1 MKYLTVIRHAKSQG
15 PDTSLPDK
23 DRELIARGRADAL
36 LMAKIIL
43 DKNACPDMLV
53 ASSAVRVRQTVEL
66 LNSVLRLARGNI
78 LFEESLFMA
87 LFEEMAQV
95 VRNTGARV
103 NHLAI
108 VGHNPCVTNFVSSLC
123 GVNIDG
129 IPTCG
134 VAHIELPVDSWET
147 IADGSGKLI
156 WFEYP
161 PN

>member
-15 PDTSLPDK
+15 PDTGLPDK
-23 DRELIARGRADAL
+23 DRKLIARGKTDAV
-36 LMAKIIL
+36 LMAKLIL
-43 DKNACPDMLV
+43 GKNACPEMLV
-53 ASSAVRVRQTVEL
+53 ASQAVRVHQTVEL
-66 LNSVLRLARGNI
+66 LNSVLRLASGKI
-78 LFEESLFMA
+78 LFEESLYMA
-87 LFEEMAQV
+87 ISEEMAQV
-95 VRNTGARV
+95 VRKTDAQV